1 MDSNPL
7 RTYFEQE
14 SKVFTT
20 GLAGQIIDSIVI
32 FLKSDIRGFDIILG
46 QPWLKQIALSIN

>member
-20 GLAGQIIDSIVI
+20 GLAGQITDSIVI